1 MGKAPVGQGAAAL
14 RLVSSPI
21 SGYKAGWCS
30 GAGPDSGSAMG
41 HWLVW
46 CLCLWAARPFL
57 VSAVCPPEPGWRLP
71 CGLATINSTECIKQ
85 GCCFQSPSLSGQS
98 CFYNL
103 RDSPVCT
110 ADSQFIVAITRN
122 LTRPALNLSS
132 LYVKDGHEAECR
144 PELITAELVA
154 FRFPITSCG
163 STQREENG
171 SFVYEMDVLGKRM
184 IQRGPLGS
192 ITRDSTFSLHV
203 QCKYKGEHEAG
214 LQINVSVYTL
224 PPPLAASED
233 GILRLELRI
242 ATDGSYSWWYKDSD
256 YPIQRILQESVFIE
270 VHVKDRTDP
279 MIVLR
284 LRDCWATPV
293 PAPDH
298 EVQWSLLVDGC
309 PYEGDDYLTL
319 LHPVGVSSGLQFP
332 THHKRFEVKTF
343 VFLDGVSEQPLSGQ
357 VYVHCSV
364 EVCSPSAQDD
374 CTTRCGPRTRRSA
387 LFHEG
392 TLVSAPGP
400 VVLLE
405 VENSQSKQLLNENE
419 PILEQNTI
427 LDSGERSVSCE
438 DVIVAGISP

>member
-1 MGKAPVGQGAAAL
+1 
-14 RLVSSPI
+14 
-21 SGYKAGWCS
+21 
-30 GAGPDSGSAMG
+30 MG

-46 CLCLWAARPFL
+46 CLYLWAARPFL

-110 ADSQFIVAITRN
+110 ADGQFIVAITRN

-144 PELITAELVA
+144 PKLITAELVA

-163 STQREENG
+163 STQR
-171 SFVYEMDVLGKRM
+171 
-184 IQRGPLGS
+184 
-192 ITRDSTFSLHV
+192 
-203 QCKYKGEHEAG
+203 
-214 LQINVSVYTL
+214 

-242 ATDGSYSWWYKDSD
+242 ATDGSYSWWYRDSD
-256 YPIQRILQESVFIE
+256 YPIQRILQESVFVE
-270 VHVKDRTDP
+270 VRVKDRTDP

-357 VYVHCSV
+357 VYLHCSA

-374 CTTRCGPRTRRSA
+374 CTPRCGPRTRRSA
-387 LFHEG
+387 LLHEG

-405 VENSQSKQLLNENE
+405 VENSQSKQLLNENGAAGS
-419 PILEQNTI
+419 PVLIGVAVGFLVFLLMLIAAVYRMKNPAQ
-427 LDSGERSVSCE
+427 SVPSVMRLTCR
-438 DVIVAGISP
+438 P